1 MAENLISTSTMSLS
15 VSQITVNILMKFC
28 EAGANGIS
36 LFNIL
41 LLSTGPTHYSKKWIT
56 VWEIVFVFCKQQES
70 LKF

>member
-56 VWEIVFVFCKQQES
+56 V
-70 LKF
+70 